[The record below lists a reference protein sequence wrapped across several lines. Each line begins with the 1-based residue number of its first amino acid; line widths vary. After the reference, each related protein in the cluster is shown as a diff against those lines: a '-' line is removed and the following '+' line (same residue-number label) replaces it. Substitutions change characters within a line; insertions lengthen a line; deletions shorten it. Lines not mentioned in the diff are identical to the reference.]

1 MLGSLSYNHAANMGS
16 NPLGTRK
23 TLASGRL
30 VVKRRVIHQPTA
42 VAGRVSVAPM
52 PMLPHARRTT
62 PLRGCTLALAWL
74 VMGCGDADPTARV
87 EEPRAAAAEE
97 PSPVGDPLLARA
109 RDGIRDGSL
118 PEPLLAEVLGSTAA
132 AHARAQRVLLAMAV
146 PLPGTGDG
154 SQHHGPE
161 DGEGER
167 PKPPPLLPPG
177 EARPEPEVAASTD
190 RPAVSEPPKSPASE
204 RPVRAPKLRAD
215 LGGLSLKATSRGAT
229 LTIAAPS
236 SLVVGVANQPAS
248 GIVRLVIESAEARS
262 AVLHARPS
270 TEGAAVTGVRQGQG
284 TVQITIRLEPG
295 WSLGS
300 VQPFSGGAKVH
311 LVAPP

>member
-1 MLGSLSYNHAANMGS
+1 MPEL
-16 NPLGTRK
+16 PPRWTRR
-23 TLASGRL
+23 GRE
-30 VVKRRVIHQPTA
+30 
-42 VAGRVSVAPM
+42 
-52 PMLPHARRTT
+52 
-62 PLRGCTLALAWL
+62 LALAGL
-74 VMGCGDADPTARV
+74 LAGGCGDEASPPDATAPSGARV
-87 EEPRAAAAEE
+87 TAEE
-97 PSPVGDPLLARA
+97 GVAGDPLLRRA
-109 RDGIRDGSL
+109 REGIRAGEL
-118 PEPLLAEVLGSTAA
+118 PPAERAEVLGSAA
-132 AHARAQRVLLAMAV
+132 PEHARARRVLLAMVEPPPGVGDERGDAAAGRIDDAGDRPPPILPPADPGAV
-146 PLPGTGDG
+146 PEPVEPAQGDRTGGTGSPGG
-154 SQHHGPE
+154 SE
-161 DGEGER
+161 
-167 PKPPPLLPPG
+167 
-177 EARPEPEVAASTD
+177 AASN
-190 RPAVSEPPKSPASE
+190 SPASE
-204 RPVRAPKLRAD
+204 RPVRAPKARAD